1 MNPILTVG
9 QLYDAQQT
17 PLKLRW
23 LAGREGKD
31 RLLEAATA
39 KYPGMAL
46 VGHLNFVHPN
56 RVQVLGS
63 AEVDYLRRLP
73 ADEQRQAITNLFSC
87 ATTTLVVVANDET
100 ADPPLVRAA
109 DEAGMPLLATPLG
122 SPRVIDSLQHYLTRT
137 LAARTT
143 LHGVYLEVMGL
154 GVLITGES
162 GIGKSELALE
172 LLSRGHHLIA
182 DDAVEL
188 ARTGPNVLLGRS
200 PGMLRDFLEVR
211 GLGILNV
218 RAMFGDTAVR
228 PEKTLRLIVHLEPLT
243 PERMKKVD
251 RLQIEQ
257 KTRTVLDVDIP
268 EVVLYV
274 APGRNLAVLVEA
286 ATRHHILRL
295 RGINPLDE
303 LMQRQLSSMEEPGT
317 PAERGRKA

>member
-9 QLYDAQQT
+9 ELYEAQQT

-23 LAGREGKD
+23 LAGRTGKD

-63 AEVDYLRRLP
+63 AEIDYLRHLP
-73 ADEQRQAITNLFSC
+73 EAERRQALDKLFHHE
-87 ATTTLVVVANDET
+87 TTTLVVIANDEP
-100 ADPPLVRAA
+100 ADPELLRAA
-109 DEAGMPLLATPLG
+109 DEAGLALLATPLG
-122 SPRVIDSLQHYLTRT
+122 SPRVIDSLQHYLART
-137 LAARTT
+137 IAARTT

-188 ARTGPNVLLGRS
+188 SRTGPTVLIGRS

-228 PEKTLRLIVHLEPLT
+228 PEKTLRLIVHLVTLT
-243 PERMKKVD
+243 PEHMKNID

-257 KTRTVLDVDIP
+257 KTRTILDVDIP

-274 APGRNLAVLVEA
+274 GPGRNLAVLVEA
-286 ATRHHILRL
+286 ATRNHILRL
-295 RGINPLDE
+295 RGVNPLDE
-303 LMQRQLSSMEEPGT
+303 LMQRQQSSMDGSVP
-317 PAERGRKA
+317 PEREKKA

>member
-9 QLYDAQQT
+9 ELYEAQQT

-23 LAGREGKD
+23 LAGRTGKD

-63 AEVDYLRRLP
+63 AEIDYLRHLP
-73 ADEQRQAITNLFSC
+73 EAEHRQALDKLFHHE
-87 ATTTLVVVANDET
+87 TTTLVVVANDEP
-100 ADPPLVRAA
+100 ADPELLRAA
-109 DEAGMPLLATPLG
+109 DEVGLALLATPLG
-122 SPRVIDSLQHYLTRT
+122 SPRVIDSLQHYLART
-137 LAARTT
+137 IAARTT

-188 ARTGPNVLLGRS
+188 SRTGPTVLIGRS

-228 PEKTLRLIVHLEPLT
+228 PEKTLRLIVHLVTLT
-243 PERMKKVD
+243 PEHMKNID

-257 KTRTVLDVDIP
+257 KTRTILDVDIP

-274 APGRNLAVLVEA
+274 GPGRNLAVLVEA
-286 ATRHHILRL
+286 ATRNHILRL

-303 LMQRQLSSMEEPGT
+303 LMQRQQFSMDGGVP
-317 PAERGRKA
+317 PEREKKA

>member
-9 QLYDAQQT
+9 ELFDAQKI

-23 LAGREGKD
+23 LAGHEGKD
-31 RLLEAATA
+31 RPLEAATA

-56 RVQVLGS
+56 RVQVLGP
-63 AEVDYLRRLP
+63 AEVEYLRRM
-73 ADEQRQAITNLFSC
+73 ADTELHPIIDSLFNC
-87 ATTTLVVVANDET
+87 ATTTIVVVANDET
-100 ADPPLVRAA
+100 ADPDLIDAANRA
-109 DEAGMPLLATPLG
+109 GLPLLASPLG
-122 SPRVIDSLQHYLTRT
+122 SPRVIDILQHYLTRT

-143 LHGVYLEVMGL
+143 VHGVYLEVMGL
-154 GVLITGES
+154 GVLITGDS

-172 LLSRGHHLIA
+172 LLSRGHRLIA

-188 ARTGPNVLLGRS
+188 SRTGPNALLGRS
-200 PGMLRDFLEVR
+200 PGILRDFLEVR

-218 RAMFGDTAVR
+218 RAIFGDTSVR
-228 PEKTLRLIVHLEPLT
+228 PEKTLRLIVRLEPLT
-243 PERMKKVD
+243 PERMKNID

-274 APGRNLAVLVEA
+274 APGRNLAVLVET
-286 ATRHHILRL
+286 ATRNHILRM
-295 RGINPLDE
+295 RGINPLEE
-303 LMQRQLSSMEEPGT
+303 LTNRQQSAMQNQEL
-317 PAERGRKA
+317 RGNGKA

>member
-9 QLYDAQQT
+9 ELFDAQQT

-23 LAGREGKD
+23 LAGKD
-31 RLLEAATA
+31 GRSRPLEAATA

-56 RVQVLGS
+56 RVQVLGN
-63 AEVDYLRRLP
+63 AEVEYLRRL
-73 ADEQRQAITNLFSC
+73 AGAEQQSLIASLFDCS
-87 ATTTLVVVANDET
+87 TTTLVIVANSDS
-100 ADPPLVRAA
+100 ADPALVEAADRAAMPLVV
-109 DEAGMPLLATPLG
+109 TPLG
-122 SPRVIDSLQHYLTRT
+122 SPRVIDILQHYLTRT
-137 LAARTT
+137 LAARTNV
-143 LHGVYLEVMGL
+143 HGVFLEVMGV
-154 GVLITGES
+154 GVLITGDS

-172 LLSRGHHLIA
+172 LLSRGHRLIA

-188 ARTGPNVLLGRS
+188 SRTGPNVLLGRS

-218 RAMFGDTAVR
+218 RAIFGDTSVR
-228 PEKTLRLIVHLEPLT
+228 PEKTLRLVVHLEPLT
-243 PERMKKVD
+243 PDRMKTID

-274 APGRNLAVLVEA
+274 APGRNLAVLVET
-286 ATRHHILRL
+286 ATRNHILRM

-303 LMQRQLSSMEEPGT
+303 LMRRQQSAMDASPPLGKDSDE
-317 PAERGRKA
+317 